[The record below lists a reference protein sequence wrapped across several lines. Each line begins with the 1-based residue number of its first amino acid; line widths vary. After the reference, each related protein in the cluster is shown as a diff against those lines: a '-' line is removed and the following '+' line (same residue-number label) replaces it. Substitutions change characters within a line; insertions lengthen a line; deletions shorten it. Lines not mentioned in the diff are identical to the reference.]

1 MGWIVI
7 ELSNFTVVR
16 RDHNRNG
23 GGVFVRNDIDF
34 TVKTDWV
41 KDIEVLLLDIH
52 LPKTMPL
59 LVGVCNRLTDQS
71 VFCKSVENVLN
82 SCGIA
87 KREYILIGDFNTYVS
102 KGCPTYRDFIRF
114 SKLFDFKQLIKEP
127 TRVGQTTQT
136 IINLILVSDVYNIS
150 QHISDHFIT
159 YCTRKVQR
167 KTSLSHKC
175 IKIRSFKNYYAESFK
190 EQLSRVYWS
199 ALLMLD
205 CVDGAWNLFSQLFI
219 QILNSMA
226 PLKQIRVKQRS
237 SPWLNQEIL
246 DAIQHREEAVQ
257 RFKKSQDQADADN
270 YKKCRNDAQKIK
282 IAKKTQKTKNP

>member
-1 MGWIVI
+1 
-7 ELSNFTVVR
+7 
-16 RDHNRNG
+16 
-23 GGVFVRNDIDF
+23 
-34 TVKTDWV
+34 
-41 KDIEVLLLDIH
+41 
-52 LPKTMPL
+52 MPL
-59 LVGVCNRLTDQS
+59 LVGVCNRPPDQS
-71 VFCKSVENVLN
+71 VFYKGLENVQN

-87 KREYILIGDFNTYVS
+87 KRKYILIGDFNVS
-102 KGCPTYRDFIRF
+102 NKGCPTSRDFIRF

-190 EQLSRVYWS
+190 EQLSRVDWS
-199 ALLMLD
+199 ALLRLD

-270 YKKCRNDAQKIK
+270 YKKCRNDAQRIIK
-282 IAKKTQKTKNP
+282 IAKNN